1 MGANSTKCNH
11 SERMRLMFPV
21 TLVFAALLVP
31 KIARACTCH
40 HCPKGRFQTD
50 INIDAFTAA
59 DTDGN
64 SCLNWNELK
73 EYKIQ
78 KDPALQSDQHLIQ
91 QHQTHFTTADAD
103 KSGCVTWQE
112 ALDWKAQQ
120 ENGKT
125 GRAEQGNSADIL
137 AKLTKIEKILEGD
150 TTGNSV
156 SRK

>member
-1 MGANSTKCNH
+1 MGA
-11 SERMRLMFPV
+11 
-21 TLVFAALLVP
+21 LVFAALLVQP
-31 KIARACTCH
+31 KIARACSPMKP
-40 HCPKGRFQTD
+40 CPKGWILKGAVCKKPNGRRFKTD

-78 KDPALQSDQHLIQ
+78 KDPALQSDRHLIQ

-112 ALDWKAQQ
+112 ALDWKTQQ

-125 GRAEQGNSADIL
+125 GRAGQGNSADIM
-137 AKLTKIEKILEGD
+137 AKLTKIENILEG
-150 TTGNSV
+150 
-156 SRK
+156 

>member
-1 MGANSTKCNH
+1 MG
-11 SERMRLMFPV
+11 

-31 KIARACTCH
+31 KIARACTSDT
-40 HCPKGRFQTD
+40 PQRFQTD

-78 KDPALQSDQHLIQ
+78 KDPALQSDQQLIQ

-103 KSGCVTWQE
+103 QSGCVTWQE

-120 ENGKT
+120 ENGNT
-125 GRAEQGNSADIL
+125 GRAGQGNSADIM
-137 AKLTKIEKILEGD
+137 AKLNEIEEILERETPQGSKLINGPIKAIGYNLD
-150 TTGNSV
+150 N
-156 SRK
+156 

>member
-1 MGANSTKCNH
+1 MG
-11 SERMRLMFPV
+11 RLMFPV
-21 TLVFAALLVP
+21 ALVFAALLVP
-31 KIARACTCH
+31 KIARACTLKPDRPD
-40 HCPKGRFQTD
+40 PKGRLQTD

-73 EYKIQ
+73 EYKIKQ
-78 KDPALQSDQHLIQ
+78 DPVLRSDQQLIQ
-91 QHQTHFTTADAD
+91 QHQTHFTTADTD

-112 ALDWKAQQ
+112 ALDWKTQQ

-125 GRAEQGNSADIL
+125 GRTGQGNSADIL

-150 TTGNSV
+150 TTRMSPGNSL